1 MKSEKRQRPRKS
13 LRTILILWLL
23 IFSVVP
29 LAFIT
34 GYSLVK
40 YEQAIDQELSTRL
53 LGNALTIGATFGDY
67 QSTLMSESRQ
77 IAGDKALAYYLA
89 LNNVTQA
96 RDGVKRWFERSFGH
110 RLWVFNRDA
119 RLELAFYKD
128 EHGQVQR
135 RANLENGVVEL
146 NDSMIKAISD
156 KD

>member
-1 MKSEKRQRPRKS
+1 MKTEKRQRPRKS

-77 IAGDKALAYYLA
+77 IAGDKALTFYLA
-89 LNNVTQA
+89 SNNISQA
-96 RDGVKRWFERSFGH
+96 REGVKRWF
-110 RLWVFNRDA
+110 
-119 RLELAFYKD
+119 
-128 EHGQVQR
+128 
-135 RANLENGVVEL
+135 
-146 NDSMIKAISD
+146 
-156 KD
+156 